1 MDEAFRATVT
11 LMPEA
16 ESLGKNLIIGFHISS
31 GIVTPSQYGK
41 EWKEGWKHMHR
52 AFLRS
57 LGCPCP
63 SINDWLGF
71 GCFRDWIKKLT
82 DNSCNCFLLRSG
94 QLPLHLHRTT
104 EGQQRRLRMWK
115 SHWCDDGFARLLL
128 LLQSRPGLEFGQS
141 CFLGTFAWWWL
152 FNRAKTRK
160 IICDWVAWWTPP
172 CFEYFVP
179 FFVVIFYVISP
190 TIAQIVVGPQSREG
204 DSPHAHQWSIF
215 IWDSRPGLVQGTVT
229 EILTMCARTVYYC
242 GHRMWQRCSSFFK
255 WLLLVWLSLIKSCW
269 LHKEAEGGISG
280 EAGSSLQLVPGLRK
294 WNLIGNVDCPEFSAN
309 CINAHLFHN

>member
-1 MDEAFRATVT
+1 MR
-11 LMPEA
+11 
-16 ESLGKNLIIGFHISS
+16 
-31 GIVTPSQYGK
+31 
-41 EWKEGWKHMHR
+41 R

-63 SINDWLGF
+63 SVNDWLGF
-71 GCFRDWIKKLT
+71 GCFRHWIRKLT

-115 SHWCDDGFARLLL
+115 SHWCDDGFAHLLL
-128 LLQSRPGLEFGQS
+128 LLQSRPGLEFGQA

-204 DSPHAHQWSIF
+204 DSAHASSGPFLYATQDQALF
-215 IWDSRPGLVQGTVT
+215 RPQSQRSWPCALVQYITVAT
-229 EILTMCARTVYYC
+229 GWGRDAHLSSS
-242 GHRMWQRCSSFFK
+242 GFCSSD
-255 WLLLVWLSLIKSCW
+255 WV
-269 LHKEAEGGISG
+269 
-280 EAGSSLQLVPGLRK
+280 
-294 WNLIGNVDCPEFSAN
+294 
-309 CINAHLFHN
+309 